1 MNEGKKNKMKKNIS
15 ANYIYNLIYQI
26 FVIILPIITTPYVS
40 RVLGANG
47 IGIYSYTLSIVT
59 YFTLIGG
66 LGITNLRTKRNCKIS
81 R

>member
-1 MNEGKKNKMKKNIS
+1 MKKNLS
-15 ANYIYNLIYQI
+15 SNYIYNLAYQI

-40 RVLGANG
+40 RVLGADG

-66 LGITNLRTKRNCKIS
+66 LGITNLRT
-81 R
+81 